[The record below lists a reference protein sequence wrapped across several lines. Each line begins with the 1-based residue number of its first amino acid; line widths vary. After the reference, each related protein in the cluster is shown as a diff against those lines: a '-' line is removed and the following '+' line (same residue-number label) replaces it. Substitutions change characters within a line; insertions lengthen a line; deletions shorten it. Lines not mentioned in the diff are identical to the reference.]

1 MPILSIICFTIFF
14 LIILSGLNRRADF
27 FSPARIF
34 GLVWSFALGL
44 AEFKFSRLQFEWK
57 SSGYIILLIGIITFL
72 FGIYISYARNIG
84 TPSFTV
90 QQIRILIQDKGI
102 DEKRLFNFIWIF
114 FLLYAVCFL
123 AEYFIEG
130 YLPAFS
136 SQPDKARITFG
147 VFGIHMIVNGINTIL
162 FLIIQYFVFI
172 KYKPIKKTF
181 LGIVFLISLLS
192 FSLLVQRYNFFI
204 VSFMILCFLYYSSK
218 YVKFKTLL
226 IFMAIAIGFLV
237 LIQTV
242 RLAKYAEFY
251 FYTFAEMK
259 FPIKY
264 AIFSEPYMYITMN
277 LENFVRAVPKI
288 ENYTYGYFT
297 LDFLLALTGMKH
309 WLADYFSLEKFPTF
323 IGGYNTFPFYW
334 AYFRDFGYVGLTIIP
349 FILGYVISEIY
360 YKLHSSPHL
369 IYVSMYSIGFVT
381 LVISYSSDPLTRL
394 DMVFNFI
401 LIVLAQ
407 FYITRKTI
415 SAKFRRNNESRI
427 ISDNI

>member
-1 MPILSIICFTIFF
+1 MTVVSFFCFTLF
-14 LIILSGLNRRADF
+14 LLLLLNGLKKHVDF

-34 GLVWSFALGL
+34 GLIWLLAIGL
-44 AEFKFSRLQFEWK
+44 VDLKFSRLQLEWT
-57 SSGYIILLIGIITFL
+57 SSGWFSLLIGIISL
-72 FGIYISYARNIG
+72 FVGIYISFSGNFG
-84 TPSFTV
+84 KDFLNVS
-90 QQIRILIQDKGI
+90 QIRKKIQLIGI
-102 DEKRLFNFIWIF
+102 DKIRLYNLIV
-114 FLLYAVCFL
+114 LLFVGYAVCFVI
-123 AEYFIEG
+123 EFIIEG

-136 SQPDKARITFG
+136 PEPDKARVMFG
-147 VFGIHMIVNGINTIL
+147 VFGIHLVVNAVNTLL
-162 FLIIQYFVFI
+162 FLIVQYFLFVRAE
-172 KYKPIKKTF
+172 KAKKTF
-181 LGIVFLISLLS
+181 LVFVFIISTASFLL
-192 FSLLVQRYNFFI
+192 LLQRYNFFI
-204 VSFMILCFLYYSSK
+204 LSIMLLCLLYYCSRHISL
-218 YVKFKTLL
+218 KTFL
-226 IFMAIAIGFLV
+226 IFV
-237 LIQTV
+237 LIAAGILVAIQSI

-264 AIFSEPYMYITMN
+264 AIFSEPYMYLVMN

-309 WLADYFSLEKFPTF
+309 WLADYYSLEKFPTY
-323 IGGYNTFPFYW
+323 IAGYNTFPFYW
-334 AYFRDFGYVGLTIIP
+334 AYFRDFGYVGLTLIP

-369 IYVSMYSIGFVT
+369 IYVALYSIGFVI

-415 SAKFRRNNESRI
+415 SIKAQSNNEFGI
-427 ISDNI
+427 LSDKL